1 MQGCVCLSKGEK
13 GMKCVICG
21 VGETESGTATIT
33 LEKDTTIIVFKQV
46 PADVCQTCGESYTDE
61 DVTDRLLS
69 IVTEEA
75 KRGPM
80 EAFMQYVV

>member
-1 MQGCVCLSKGEK
+1 
-13 GMKCVICG
+13 MKCVICG
-21 VGETESGTATIT
+21 VGETEPGTATIT

-46 PADVCQTCGESYTDE
+46 PADVCQACGESYTDE

-80 EAFMQYVV
+80 EAFIQYVV

>member
-1 MQGCVCLSKGEK
+1 
-13 GMKCVICG
+13 MKCVICG
-21 VGETESGTATIT
+21 VGETEPGTATIT
-33 LEKDTTIIVFKQV
+33 LEKDATIIVFKQV
-46 PADVCQTCGESYTDE
+46 PADVCQACGESYTDE

-80 EAFMQYVV
+80 EAFIQYVV

>member
-1 MQGCVCLSKGEK
+1 
-13 GMKCVICG
+13 MKCVICG
-21 VGETESGTATIT
+21 VGETEPGTATIT
-33 LEKDTTIIVFKQV
+33 LEKDTTIIVFKKV
-46 PADVCQTCGESYTDE
+46 PADICQACGESYTDE

-80 EAFMQYVV
+80 EAFIQYVV

>member
-1 MQGCVCLSKGEK
+1 
-13 GMKCVICG
+13 MKCVICG